1 VDGVERVKPL
11 VSVIIPAY
19 NAERFLARAL
29 KSVVEQTYAAIEIIV
44 MDDGSKDGTA
54 AVVSSF
60 HDKRIVYRYQENAG
74 QGPARNGGI
83 RTSRGEYITFL
94 DADDYYLPRKI
105 ERQVGFLANEKRYQ
119 IVYCNALHYYA
130 EKPQRFF
137 KKKGRY
143 YSGNILPELLHTSF
157 INPNTAM
164 MTRSVLDTC
173 GLFNET
179 RYYPEEWEL
188 WLRIALSGYEFG
200 YLDEDLVVVEIRKD
214 SNTTTQI
221 QPILKEN
228 AIRMIGRVVPGGIEV
243 RGKSYS
249 GQQTIQELKKKLAL
263 AYLVN
268 GEREQ
273 FLRAFRDAVGL
284 RWTLAGLMMLCVPRS
299 VWMALWRL
307 YQRRRSEYVRN
318 LKSDEIAGPCTAS

>member
-1 VDGVERVKPL
+1 MGTGDL
-11 VSVIIPAY
+11 VSVIVPVY
-19 NAERFLARAL
+19 NAARFIQRSLRSALAQSYAHL
-29 KSVVEQTYAAIEIIV
+29 EVIVV
-44 MDDGSKDGTA
+44 DDGSTDGTA
-54 AVVSSF
+54 EIVKEF
-60 HDKRIVYRYQENAG
+60 TDPRIVYCYQENAG
-74 QGPARNGGI
+74 QGPARNRGI
-83 RTSRGEYITFL
+83 RASRGEYITFL

-105 ERQVGFLANEKRYQ
+105 ERQVSFLANEKRYQ

-130 EKPQRFF
+130 EKPKLFF

-143 YSGNILPELLHTSF
+143 YSGNILPELLQTSF

-164 MTRSVLDTC
+164 MARSVLDRC

-179 RYYPEEWEL
+179 RYFPEEWEL

-228 AIRMIGRVVPGGIEV
+228 AIRMIGRVVPASVEV
-243 RGKSYS
+243 EGKTYS
-249 GQQTIQELKKKLAL
+249 REETIRELKNKLAL

-268 GEREQ
+268 GQRRR
-273 FLRAFRDAVGL
+273 FLGAFGDAVGL
-284 RWTLAGLMMLCVPRS
+284 AWTPAALMMLCIPRF

-307 YQRRRSEYVRN
+307 YQIRRSEFIGDPIIGEAARPG
-318 LKSDEIAGPCTAS
+318 AAS